1 MGLLERPEQA
11 GVSSDQQRIGGGTS
25 GKTAVN
31 AGETAQEA
39 KFYTLLERL
48 VEKPKAKELD
58 RSVVADDLWTQ
69 LALLFPQLSV
79 TSSNGDDPVG
89 GIVEKGEDNV
99 DQVSNEL
106 LAKVVEFM
114 AGEVEDDDTVAVAAD
129 TLDLEPVDDSI
140 LETDVLDNILNAD
153 DEIIPVLEQ
162 RPTAE
167 LGGDNS
173 LTVGMGSSEPEGASP
188 VVTLNS
194 TDAKPAEE
202 SQELHLSAQA
212 FSGEIA
218 TDIAVKNSGFISYQV
233 GLAGVQDSGVEF
245 ETDRQLKAEVP
256 TLHQSV
262 GDQDSAVT
270 VATVSTEAE
279 NGFMATMEQRSEAK
293 LGKAEV
299 EPPLN
304 AAPAVNPVPSKV
316 ADSPEP
322 AKTAETTSPVVTKEA
337 LTSQIISGAK
347 LMVKDG
353 VSKIQIQLEPAE
365 LGKLELSLVIERDS
379 VAARFVTET
388 QGVQSLIESN
398 LTQLRSSL
406 EEAGL
411 SVDLLQVGVQ
421 TGTNQ
426 QNHAPSGDEQQ
437 ERNARWAVSP
447 SRLYGVEEEVFAEE
461 AWHGMVNIRA

>member
-1 MGLLERPEQA
+1 
-11 GVSSDQQRIGGGTS
+11 
-25 GKTAVN
+25 
-31 AGETAQEA
+31 
-39 KFYTLLERL
+39 
-48 VEKPKAKELD
+48 
-58 RSVVADDLWTQ
+58 
-69 LALLFPQLSV
+69 
-79 TSSNGDDPVG
+79 
-89 GIVEKGEDNV
+89 
-99 DQVSNEL
+99 
-106 LAKVVEFM
+106 
-114 AGEVEDDDTVAVAAD
+114 
-129 TLDLEPVDDSI
+129 
-140 LETDVLDNILNAD
+140 
-153 DEIIPVLEQ
+153 
-162 RPTAE
+162 
-167 LGGDNS
+167 
-173 LTVGMGSSEPEGASP
+173 
-188 VVTLNS
+188 
-194 TDAKPAEE
+194 
-202 SQELHLSAQA
+202 
-212 FSGEIA
+212 
-218 TDIAVKNSGFISYQV
+218 
-233 GLAGVQDSGVEF
+233 
-245 ETDRQLKAEVP
+245 
-256 TLHQSV
+256 
-262 GDQDSAVT
+262 VT